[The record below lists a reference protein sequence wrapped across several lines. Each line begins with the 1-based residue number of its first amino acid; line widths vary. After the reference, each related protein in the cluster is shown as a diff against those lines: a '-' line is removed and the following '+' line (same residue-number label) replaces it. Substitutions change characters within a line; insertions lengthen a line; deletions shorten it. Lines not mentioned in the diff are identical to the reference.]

1 MLNKDTNMK
10 QNEYEI
16 FFSVEDSN
24 MKIMWVTATTADEAV
39 AIFREKYPCKMSV
52 AIHEID
58 EYT

>member
-1 MLNKDTNMK
+1 MK